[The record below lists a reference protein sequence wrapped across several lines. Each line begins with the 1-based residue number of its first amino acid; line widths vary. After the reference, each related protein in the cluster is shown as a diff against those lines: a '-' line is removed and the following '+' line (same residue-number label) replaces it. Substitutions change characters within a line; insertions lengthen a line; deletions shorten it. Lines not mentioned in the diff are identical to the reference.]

1 MNVGWG
7 GGEAYQSLRD
17 LYWFSLTVSRASRA
31 AEASSAGA
39 ASMGLAKVVVA
50 VRPMRNWRV
59 VRNCISGETLVV
71 GWLVDVVTL

>member
-1 MNVGWG
+1 
-7 GGEAYQSLRD
+7 
-17 LYWFSLTVSRASRA
+17 VSRASRA

-39 ASMGLAKVVVA
+39 ASMGLARVVVA

-71 GWLVDVVTL
+71 GWLVG